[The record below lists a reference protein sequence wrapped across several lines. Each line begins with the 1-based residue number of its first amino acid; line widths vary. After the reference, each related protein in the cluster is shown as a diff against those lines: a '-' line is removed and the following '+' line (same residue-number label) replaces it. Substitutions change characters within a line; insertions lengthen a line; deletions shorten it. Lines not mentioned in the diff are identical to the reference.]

1 MRLGPDGTAGVLH
14 ASIDSVRFREDA
26 PDTRPKGRRE
36 WGYSSTGRATALQAE
51 DRGSSPRFST
61 NLNVPEWRNGRRSR
75 LRPCDFGVGVQVPLR
90 VPTYPCGGKA
100 DAGGSNPPSERS
112 IGSSPIRDTNT
123 VRNSALNINKSG
135 IPLIWRVPLRWSATG
150 LENRGNLKGLGDRS
164 LHSPPLLMPAYPTR

>member
-1 MRLGPDGTAGVLH
+1 MDRTQPPQPTCVLGQMGRQGFYTPLLTLF
-14 ASIDSVRFREDA
+14 DSEKTHQN
-26 PDTRPKGRRE
+26 TRPKGRRE

-100 DAGGSNPPSERS
+100 DAGGSNPPPERG

-135 IPLIWRVPLRWSATG
+135 IPLIEGAIAAYEPVLKTG
-150 LENRGNLKGLGDRS
+150 V
-164 LHSPPLLMPAYPTR
+164 T

>member
-1 MRLGPDGTAGVLH
+1 MGRQGFYTPLLTLFDSEKTHQIRDRKGAGNGVIAQQGEQL
-14 ASIDSVRFREDA
+14 
-26 PDTRPKGRRE
+26 PCKQK
-36 WGYSSTGRATALQAE
+36 TG
-51 DRGSSPRFST
+51 GSSPRFST

-100 DAGGSNPPSERS
+100 DAGGSNPPPERG